1 MLILALDTSGK
12 LASAA
17 LLQDGTLLGSETRD
31 SMLDH
36 SRTLLPMCS
45 DLLARYGLALAD
57 VDLFAAVTGPGS
69 FTGVRI
75 GCAAVKGYA
84 WSLGKPCLGVSSL
97 LSAAWM
103 QDSPGLVCASIRARQ
118 NESFYA
124 IFRRTETGVERLTED
139 TVTGDDEMQ
148 TVMNGLGCETR
159 IESAQSAVGAAY
171 AAYAAHL
178 AGETGNC
185 YDLTP
190 AYLRITQAERVR
202 LERLK
207 KEGQAQ

>member
-17 LLQDGTLLGSETRD
+17 LLRDGELLASETRD

-45 DLLARYGLALAD
+45 DLLARHGLALRD
-57 VDLFAAVTGPGS
+57 IDLFAAVIGPGS

-84 WSLGKPCLGVSSL
+84 WSLEKPCVGISSL

-103 QDSPGLVCASIRARQ
+103 QQEEGLVCASIRARQ

-124 IFRRTETGVERLTED
+124 IFRRTKAGVERLTED
-139 TVTGDDEMQ
+139 TVSADETMLAQ
-148 TVMNGLGCETR
+148 MAALGCEDR
-159 IESAQSAVGAAY
+159 LESKQSAIGAAY

-178 AGETGNC
+178 AGETGTC
-185 YDLTP
+185 HDLTP

>member
-17 LLQDGTLLGSETRD
+17 LLRDGTLLGSETRD

-75 GCAAVKGYA
+75 GCAAVKG
-84 WSLGKPCLGVSSL
+84 
-97 LSAAWM
+97 
-103 QDSPGLVCASIRARQ
+103 
-118 NESFYA
+118 
-124 IFRRTETGVERLTED
+124 
-139 TVTGDDEMQ
+139 
-148 TVMNGLGCETR
+148 
-159 IESAQSAVGAAY
+159 
-171 AAYAAHL
+171 
-178 AGETGNC
+178 
-185 YDLTP
+185 
-190 AYLRITQAERVR
+190 
-202 LERLK
+202 
-207 KEGQAQ
+207 

>member
-17 LLQDGTLLGSETRD
+17 LLRDGRLLGSDTRD

-45 DLLARYGLALAD
+45 QLLAGHGLALSD
-57 VDLFAAVTGPGS
+57 IDLFAAVIGPGS

-84 WSLGKPCLGVSSL
+84 WSLDKPCLGISSL
-97 LSAAWM
+97 LAGAWM
-103 QDSPGLVCASIRARQ
+103 SQEEGPVCACIRARQ
-118 NESFYA
+118 NEFYHA
-124 IFRRTETGVERLTED
+124 IFRRTKDGVERLTPD
-139 TVTGDDEMQ
+139 TVSADD
-148 TVMNGLGCETR
+148 VMLAQMAELGCTR
-159 IESAQSAVGAAY
+159 RVESAQSAVGAAY
-171 AAYAAHL
+171 AAYAAYL
-178 AGETGNC
+178 AGQRLSCHE
-185 YDLTP
+185 LTP

-207 KEGQAQ
+207 KEG

>member
-17 LLQDGTLLGSETRD
+17 LLRDGVLLGSETRD

-45 DLLARYGLALAD
+45 DLLARHDLALKD
-57 VDLFAAVTGPGS
+57 IDLFAAVIGPGS

-84 WSLGKPCLGVSSL
+84 WSLQKPCVGISSL
-97 LSAAWM
+97 LASAWM
-103 QDSPGLVCASIRARQ
+103 QETEGLVCASIRARQ

-124 IFRRTETGVERLTED
+124 IFRRTKDGVERLTED

-148 TVMNGLGCETR
+148 TKMEELGCDIR
-159 IESAQSAVGAAY
+159 LESAQSAIGAAHAAY
-171 AAYAAHL
+171 AAYL
-178 AGETGNC
+178 AGSAGTC
-185 YDLTP
+185 HDLTP

-202 LERLK
+202 LERLQ

>member
-17 LLQDGTLLGSETRD
+17 LLQDGKLLASETRD

-45 DLLARYGLALAD
+45 DLLAAHGLTLKD
-57 VDLFAAVTGPGS
+57 IDLFAAVIGPGS

-84 WSLGKPCLGVSSL
+84 WSLGKPCVGISSL
-97 LSAAWM
+97 LAGAWM
-103 QDSPGLVCASIRARQ
+103 HPEQGLVCASIRARQ
-118 NESFYA
+118 SESYYA
-124 IFRRTETGVERLTED
+124 IFRRTEDGVERLSED
-139 TVTGDDEMQ
+139 TVTSDEEMLAH
-148 TVMNGLGCETR
+148 MERLGCTRR
-159 IESAQSAVGAAY
+159 IESGQSAIGAAY

-178 AGETGNC
+178 AGEELTC
-185 YDLTP
+185 HELTP

>member
-12 LASAA
+12 LASVA
-17 LLQDGTLLGSETRD
+17 LLQDGKLLASETRD

-36 SRTLLPMCS
+36 SRTLLPMCN
-45 DLLARYGLALAD
+45 DLLAQQGFTLRD
-57 VDLFAAVTGPGS
+57 IDLFAAVIGPGS

-84 WSLGKPCLGVSSL
+84 WSTDKPCIGISSL

-103 QDSPGLVCASIRARQ
+103 QQEEGLVCTSIRARQ

-124 IFRRTETGVERLTED
+124 IFRRTKDGVERLTED
-139 TVTGDDEMQ
+139 TVTTDD
-148 TVMNGLGCETR
+148 VMLAQMEELGCTQR
-159 IESAQSAVGAAY
+159 AESAQSAIGAAY
-171 AAYAAHL
+171 AAYATHL
-178 AGETGNC
+178 AGETGTC
-185 YDLTP
+185 HDLTP

>member
-17 LLQDGTLLGSETRD
+17 LLRDGTLLGSETRD

-124 IFRRTETGVERLTED
+124 IFRRTETGVERLSED
-139 TVTGDDEMQ
+139 TVTGDDEMFAK
-148 TVMNGLGCETR
+148 MAALGCEIR
-159 IESAQSAVGAAY
+159 VESAQSAVGAAY

-178 AGETGNC
+178 AGETGTC
-185 YDLTP
+185 HDLTP

>member
-1 MLILALDTSGK
+1 MLILAFETSAKAASVALMENGK
-12 LASAA
+12 LLGESYQNTG
-17 LLQDGTLLGSETRD
+17 LTHSQTLMVMAE
-31 SMLDH
+31 
-36 SRTLLPMCS
+36 
-45 DLLARYGLALAD
+45 DLLKQCGRTVAD
-57 VDLFAAVTGPGS
+57 VTAVAVAEGPGS

-84 WSLGKPCLGVSSL
+84 WSLNKPCLGVSSL

-103 QDSPGLVCASIRARQ
+103 QETPGLVCASIRARQ

-139 TVTGDDEMQ
+139 TVTTDDEMLAN
-148 TVMNGLGCETR
+148 MNRLGCEAR
-159 IESAQSAVGAAY
+159 AESAQSALGAAY

-178 AGETGNC
+178 AGETGTC
-185 YDLTP
+185 HDLTP

>member
-12 LASAA
+12 LASVA
-17 LLQDGTLLGSETRD
+17 LLHDGKPLGCLTHD

-45 DLLARYGLALAD
+45 ELLEQHGLSLKD
-57 VDLFAAVTGPGS
+57 IDLFAAVIGPGS

-84 WSLGKPCLGVSSL
+84 WSLNKPCLGVSSL

-103 QDSPGLVCASIRARQ
+103 QETPGLVCASIRARQ

-124 IFRRTETGVERLTED
+124 VFRRTETGVERLTED
-139 TVTGDDEMQ
+139 TVTSDDEMQ
-148 TVMNGLGCETR
+148 IVMSNLGCETR
-159 IESAQSAVGAAY
+159 IESAQSALGAAY

-178 AGETGNC
+178 AGETGTC
-185 YDLTP
+185 HDLTP

>member
-17 LLQDGTLLGSETRD
+17 LLQDGRLLASETRD

-45 DLLARYGLALAD
+45 DLLAGHGLQLKD
-57 VDLFAAVTGPGS
+57 IDLFAAVVGPGS

-84 WSLGKPCLGVSSL
+84 WSLGKPCLGISSL
-97 LSAAWM
+97 LAAAWM
-103 QDSPGLVCASIRARQ
+103 QQEAGLVCTSIRARQ

-124 IFRRTETGVERLTED
+124 IFRRTEDGVERLSED
-139 TVTGDDEMQ
+139 TVSSDEEMLAH
-148 TVMNGLGCETR
+148 MSNLGCER
-159 IESAQSAVGAAY
+159 RLESKQSAIGAAY
-171 AAYAAHL
+171 AAYAACQ
-178 AGETGNC
+178 AGETGTC
-185 YDLTP
+185 HELTP

-207 KEGQAQ
+207 KEGQA